1 MFHYAF
7 QLHIQAD
14 DGIVWKGA
22 VSNFSGQKNFF
33 NLNSNMLSK

>member
-22 VSNFSGQKNFF
+22 VSIFLDKRIF
-33 NLNSNMLSK
+33 LT